1 MIAHADRDMVR
12 QVLLNLLDN
21 ATKYGPSG
29 QRVTV
34 SAHEDGGS
42 SAFLTVDDEGPG
54 VAASHR
60 PLVWGRFWRGPD
72 TGNTTGTGIGLALV
86 KELVMLNK
94 GDVDVQ
100 EAPGGG
106 ARFRV
111 TLPGVD

>member
-1 MIAHADRDMVR
+1 MVR